1 MEASMEIYG
10 SFHGRWN
17 WKLPLLTSIVASMN
31 LFRGSC
37 HELPCTPTYLHL
49 LPRVEQTS
57 SWFHKTSIR
66 IHRLAFD
73 LLPLKFPRTSM
84 DFMEVELPPWKIPW
98 KFMEVDLLPWKWA
111 ETSMKVHGRSHRRWK
126 WKLPL
131 FPLIAASANEFRGSF
146 HKLSDIHASIYFHEY
161 HKRPSTCTRLPQGST
176 EFLSIC
182 FHWSVHQLSRKLP
195 WKSIYFHESFHGIP
209 WKLPWKYMEVDG
221 KIFTSMEISMEVG
234 GSRFTSMEV
243 SGNFHGDIWK
253 FPLSVEMEASIASI
267 NCSFH
272 RHILWKLPWVSVYPY
287 MHQPKSTS
295 TSIASFQLLPPDKP
309 QP

>member
-1 MEASMEIYG
+1 MEGSVEINCFHGCTSMETSVEVGGNIFTWEYMETSIVCGTGRFHCFNQLQLPRICSVEASM
-10 SFHGRWN
+10 SFH
-17 WKLPLLTSIVASMN
+17 LPLYI
-31 LFRGSC
+31 
-37 HELPCTPTYLHL
+37 
-49 LPRVEQTS
+49 
-57 SWFHKTSIR
+57 
-66 IHRLAFD
+66 
-73 LLPLKFPRTSM
+73 
-84 DFMEVELPPWKIPW
+84 
-98 KFMEVDLLPWKWA
+98 
-111 ETSMKVHGRSHRRWK
+111 
-126 WKLPL
+126 
-131 FPLIAASANEFRGSF
+131 
-146 HKLSDIHASIYFHEY
+146 SIYFHEY
-161 HKRPSTCTRLPQGST
+161 HKRPPTCTRLPQGST

-182 FHWSVHQLSRKLP
+182 FHWSFHQLSRKLP

-287 MHQPKSTS
+287 MHQPTSTS
-295 TSIASFQLLPPDKP
+295 TSIASLQLLPQD
-309 QP
+309 